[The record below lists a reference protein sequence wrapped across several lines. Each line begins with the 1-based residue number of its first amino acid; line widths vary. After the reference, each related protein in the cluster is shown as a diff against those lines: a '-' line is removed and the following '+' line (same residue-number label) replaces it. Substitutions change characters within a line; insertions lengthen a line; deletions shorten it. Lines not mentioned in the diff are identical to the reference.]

1 MASYYATMLTR
12 DLKGELSDA
21 CGSFGNIAIDGRLTL
36 QNAISVARESLSKER
51 GYEGFKIELLSRP
64 WAYINPLVTK

>member
-21 CGSFGNIAIDGRLTL
+21 CGSFGNIVIDGRLTL
-36 QNAISVARESLSKER
+36 QNAISVARENLSKES

-64 WAYINPLVTK
+64 WAYRNPLVTK

>member
-21 CGSFGNIAIDGRLTL
+21 CGSFGNIAIDGRLSL
-36 QNAISVARESLSKER
+36 QNAISVAREHLSKEH
-51 GYEGFKIELLSRP
+51 GYEGFKIELLSKP
-64 WAYINPLVTK
+64 WAYRNPLVTK

>member
-36 QNAISVARESLSKER
+36 QNAISVARESLSKES
-51 GYEGFKIELLSRP
+51 GYEGFKNRTLIPTLG
-64 WAYINPLVTK
+64 I

>member
-12 DLKGELSDA
+12 DLEGQLCEA
-21 CGSFGNIAIDGRLTL
+21 CGSFKNIVIDGRLSL
-36 QNAISVARESLSKER
+36 QNAVDVARDNLSREF

-64 WAYINPLVTK
+64 WEYKNPLSTR

>member
-36 QNAISVARESLSKER
+36 QNAISVARENLSKEG

-64 WAYINPLVTK
+64 WAYRNPLVTK

>member
-12 DLKGELSDA
+12 DLKGQLCEA
-21 CGSFGNIAIDGRLTL
+21 CGSFGNIVIDGRLSL
-36 QNAISVARESLSKER
+36 QNAVNVARDNLSREF

-64 WAYINPLVTK
+64 WEYKNPLLTK

>member
-36 QNAISVARESLSKER
+36 QNAISVARESLSKES

-64 WAYINPLVTK
+64 WHIKIHL